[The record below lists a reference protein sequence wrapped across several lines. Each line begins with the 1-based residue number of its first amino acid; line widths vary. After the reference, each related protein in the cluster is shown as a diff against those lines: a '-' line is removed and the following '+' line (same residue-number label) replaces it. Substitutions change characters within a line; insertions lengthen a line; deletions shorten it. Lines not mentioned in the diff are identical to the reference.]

1 MNQRTNSLTSIP
13 VFMAFLCM
21 GFGDVVGPLTGLIKQ
36 EFELSNFMA
45 QLIPFMGFLMFGLL
59 SLPIGIAQDKYGKKS
74 ILLSG
79 LALALLGLLIPMTA
93 KFSSFLALL
102 AGLLLLGAG
111 ATFLQVSGNP
121 LMRDVSPS
129 GKYSRNLS
137 LAQFIKAI
145 GSLSGAL
152 IPLAAYNYW
161 NKDWKVMFPAYS
173 IAIFLTI
180 IWILFTKVKNQETE
194 KVTRATFSSGFA
206 LLRHRYILLMVL
218 GIFLYVGA
226 EVSMSSGLPIY
237 LQDTYGLDITKLGLL
252 GTLFFFI
259 ALMTGRFTGAIV
271 LNWLSA
277 KTFLKI
283 SLIISILGILLLF
296 IGIKALA
303 IAGIFLAGLGFAN
316 IFPLIF
322 SITVDA
328 MPERSNELSGLM
340 VTAIVGGAIVPPVMG
355 FVADLTSSS
364 VAFIIPLICILFIT
378 TLPFINLN
386 RPLYTTS

>member
-1 MNQRTNSLTSIP
+1 
-13 VFMAFLCM
+13 
-21 GFGDVVGPLTGLIKQ
+21 
-36 EFELSNFMA
+36 
-45 QLIPFMGFLMFGLL
+45 
-59 SLPIGIAQDKYGKKS
+59 
-74 ILLSG
+74 
-79 LALALLGLLIPMTA
+79 
-93 KFSSFLALL
+93 
-102 AGLLLLGAG
+102 
-111 ATFLQVSGNP
+111 
-121 LMRDVSPS
+121 
-129 GKYSRNLS
+129 
-137 LAQFIKAI
+137 
-145 GSLSGAL
+145 
-152 IPLAAYNYW
+152 
-161 NKDWKVMFPAYS
+161 
-173 IAIFLTI
+173 
-180 IWILFTKVKNQETE
+180 
-194 KVTRATFSSGFA
+194 
-206 LLRHRYILLMVL
+206 
-218 GIFLYVGA
+218 
-226 EVSMSSGLPIY
+226 MSSGLPIY